1 MSEYKKEFICPNCGW
16 TSSWDMNTDEPDH
29 CPNCLAAIHKEDA
42 EGYECGGM
50 LEAVGIWVKSD
61 DEWYII
67 QRCSLCGE
75 MKPAP
80 VTEQDSRIKIL
91 SIASKPLSSP
101 PFPVD
106 RLEELTK
113 MMGGRGKIKI

>member
-1 MSEYKKEFICPNCGW
+1 MKENKKSFICPSCGW
-16 TSSWDMNTDEPDH
+16 TSPADINTEESEH
-29 CPNCLAAIHKEDA
+29 CPNCLSSTHKEDT
-42 EGYECGGM
+42 EGYECGGI

-75 MKPAP
+75 MRLAP

-106 RLEELTK
+106 RLEKLTK

>member
-16 TSSWDMNTDEPDH
+16 SSSLDMNIDEPDH
-29 CPNCLAAIHKEDA
+29 CPNCLAAIHKEDT

-67 QRCSLCGE
+67 QL
-75 MKPAP
+75 AP
-80 VTEQDSRIKIL
+80 VTERDSRIKIL